1 MSVRKTLLALIHQH
15 RLDNFTISDLKSL
28 CTGLITATSSKHLG
42 IKIYKQVWVLSQ
54 EGVLSVSKH
63 PTEPQKNTYSLSDNG
78 QQLAETM
85 STAAIPAATNIKP
98 DLVALQRKLN
108 DYSTALA
115 SASAEAQEYQELSR
129 EFPELKH
136 SLQSKFMSAKE
147 RAVLYQGRLSA
158 IESVLQDFN

>member
-15 RLDNFTISDLKSL
+15 RLDNFTTNDLKSI
-28 CTGLITATSSKHLG
+28 CSGLIAATSSKQLG
-42 IKIYKQVWVLSQ
+42 IKIYKQVWVLRQ
-54 EGVLSVSKH
+54 EGVLTVNKH

-78 QQLAETM
+78 QQLVETM
-85 STAAIPAATNIKP
+85 NSAAVPTANNIRP

-115 SASAEAQEYQELSR
+115 SASAEAQEYQELTR

-147 RAVLYQGRLSA
+147 RAVMYQGRLSA

>member
-1 MSVRKTLLALIHQH
+1 MSVRKTLLAVINQH
-15 RLDNFTISDLKSL
+15 RLNNFTISDLKSL
-28 CTGLITATSSKHLG
+28 CTDYISANSSKQLG
-42 IKIYKQVWVLSQ
+42 IKIYKQVWMLRQ
-54 EGVLSVSKH
+54 EGVLTVSKH

-78 QQLAETM
+78 QQLVETM

-147 RAVLYQGRLSA
+147 RAVMYQGRLSA